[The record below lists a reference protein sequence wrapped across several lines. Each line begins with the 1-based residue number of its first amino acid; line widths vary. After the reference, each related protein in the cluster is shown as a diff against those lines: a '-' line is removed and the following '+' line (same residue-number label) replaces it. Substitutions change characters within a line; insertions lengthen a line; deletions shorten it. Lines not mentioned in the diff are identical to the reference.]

1 MRRKGIL
8 KWMLFSGF
16 CLMQLLYAR
25 PSSERH
31 HFHVSI
37 TQIDHNAQA
46 GTLEIAVKI
55 FVDDLESSIAALGG
69 GKLQLGEAG
78 QAANADSIL
87 FAYLENRLQV
97 TVNEKPRKMTWVGNE
112 IEADAVWC
120 FLEIG
125 QIKNISSIEITNR
138 VLMERFEDQANV
150 VHVKA
155 NGQSKSLF
163 LNADHLNDRLI
174 L

>member
-16 CLMQLLYAR
+16 CLIQLLYAHPR
-25 PSSERH
+25 SERH
-31 HFHVSI
+31 DFHVSI

-55 FVDDLESSIAALGG
+55 FVDDLEGSIAALGG
-69 GKLQLGEAG
+69 GKLHLGEPT

-97 TVNEKPRKMTWVGNE
+97 VVSDKPQKMTWVGNE

-125 QIKNISSIEITNR
+125 QIKNISNIEITNR
-138 VLMERFEDQANV
+138 ILMERFDDQANV
-150 VHVKA
+150 VHVNA
-155 NGQSKSLF
+155 NGKAKSLY
-163 LNADHLNDRLI
+163 LNSNHLNDRLT

>member
-1 MRRKGIL
+1 
-8 KWMLFSGF
+8 
-16 CLMQLLYAR
+16 MQLLYAR
-25 PSSERH
+25 PRSERH
-31 HFHVSI
+31 DFHVSI

-46 GTLEIAVKI
+46 GTLEMAVKI
-55 FVDDLESSIAALGG
+55 FVDDLEGSIAALGG
-69 GKLQLGEAG
+69 GKLHLGEAG

-97 TVNEKPRKMTWVGNE
+97 TLNEKPQKMSWVGDE

-125 QIKNISSIEITNR
+125 QIKHVSSIEITNR
-138 VLMERFEDQANV
+138 ILLERFDDQANV
-150 VHVKA
+150 VHVQA
-155 NGQSKSLF
+155 NGQSKSLY
-163 LNADHLNDRLI
+163 LNAGHLNDRLS